1 MIVRAAVRP
10 LLISIAFALA
20 VEQTGTAPPAAVAS
34 GTSPRVV
41 ASSAISSC
49 ETARSWFAQQPGS
62 RLVLSL
68 TSDYN
73 QKFARPRKPDNIA
86 NYNATPFSNDKASWY
101 KNMKHY
107 TTNVGNGRCISGFYD
122 SAHKTALIFS
132 QNGTGSDLTLT
143 TIVNAP
149 AGFPIHSAPSQTR
162 NGVRLGM
169 TVAQVE
175 AIDGPGTIRSDGR
188 YKRLTYSQDIKKTPK
203 FSIVF
208 YLGFLFVDGKLVAA
222 DVGGG
227 V

>member
-1 MIVRAAVRP
+1 MIVRAAMRAFSIP
-10 LLISIAFALA
+10 IAFALA
-20 VEQTGTAPPAAVAS
+20 AELSATTPLGAVAS

-41 ASSAISSC
+41 ALSAITSC
-49 ETARSWFAQQPGS
+49 ETAWVRFARQPGS

-68 TSDYN
+68 TNEYDK
-73 QKFARPRKPDNIA
+73 KFARPRKPDNIA
-86 NYNATPFSNDKASWY
+86 DYNATPFSNDNASWY
-101 KNMKHY
+101 KNMRHY

-143 TIVNAP
+143 TVANAP
-149 AGFPIHSAPSQTR
+149 AGLPIHSAPSQTR

-175 AIDGPGTIRSDGR
+175 AIDGSGTLRADGR
-188 YKRLTYSQDIKKTPK
+188 YQRLMYSQDIKKTPK

-208 YLGFLFVDGKLVAA
+208 YLGFLFTDGKLVAA